1 MFPMLNF
8 RIIGAC
14 VRVRCT
20 LQIRQWYDVN
30 WISKIEEGLLLGFR
44 WQYAKKC
51 CCETW
56 CQSECRWP
64 TLATVPSNE
73 LCSKSSTFGK
83 TPKYYREDRYITN
96 MALRQ
101 RTTTARRLRDNLRT
115 ATGTQCLIKPY
126 AIVWEPIIYAAVARL
141 FDHHSYH
148 VTERPDVIG
157 ARFICGGNVFS
168 GVEWCSLMNPGLVS
182 SSTTVGFVSTD
193 VLGSASLTLTIDN
206 VTGSVVAASW
216 VVGSILHGVD
226 PLSYFSFQS
235 VLHDISIHHRTPS
248 VVDGNLTGIRYL
260 NLYIF
265 YIFYIYF
272 IYILYIFYIFFIYIL
287 YIFYIYI
294 IYSLYIVYI

>member
-44 WQYAKKC
+44 VAIRKEMLLWDLV
-51 CCETW
+51 
-56 CQSECRWP
+56 SVRVS
-64 TLATVPSNE
+64 LADFGNG
-73 LCSKSSTFGK
+73 SKQRILFEIVHV
-83 TPKYYREDRYITN
+83 REDPE
-96 MALRQ
+96 ALQ
-101 RTTTARRLRDNLRT
+101 TERT
-115 ATGTQCLIKPY
+115 ATSPLWLYVNAQPLHADYVTICGRRLELECLIKPY

-141 FDHHSYH
+141 FNHHSYH

-193 VLGSASLTLTIDN
+193 VLGRASLTLTLDN
-206 VTGSVVAASW
+206 VTSW
-216 VVGSILHGVD
+216 VVWGG
-226 PLSYFSFQS
+226 
-235 VLHDISIHHRTPS
+235 ISIHHRTPS
-248 VVDGNLTGIRYL
+248 MWWMAIWQESAISMRLSGRWFYQAFIRLAASSSAGWQCQDGLASIFAWLGPNRARLGRIRQE
-260 NLYIF
+260 
-265 YIFYIYF
+265 
-272 IYILYIFYIFFIYIL
+272 
-287 YIFYIYI
+287 
-294 IYSLYIVYI
+294 SSK